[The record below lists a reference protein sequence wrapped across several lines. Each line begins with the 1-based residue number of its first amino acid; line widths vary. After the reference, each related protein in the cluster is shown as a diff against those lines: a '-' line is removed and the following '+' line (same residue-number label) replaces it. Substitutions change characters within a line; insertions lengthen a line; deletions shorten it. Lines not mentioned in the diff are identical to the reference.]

1 MDSASSRLQAGPS
14 NGKPSGT
21 KSGDARWKST
31 PSMRSAAAAAA
42 AASAAATVSIA
53 SQGSA
58 STATPAVYG
67 PEPPPSMARS
77 KAAAGTLEPLSF
89 DLKNISM
96 LLHGERRGDMSRSEC
111 MRQTEAE
118 LQRLFH
124 SRLVEIMATNGYD
137 DGGFTEL
144 DVANVMVANGLMNT
158 PADDPLVALATEL
171 KSEMSSIFHSNMR
184 RMSNNV
190 IDPEFLA
197 GIASDPFVI
206 DSIIDLS
213 WGRVRGGDSS
223 DAAPPFEGIAKVLQN
238 FSLPEGFSYPGCG
251 EHEDTDSNGEYED
264 DKVPPCE
271 APHIPPTVN
280 ASSSLQASKGDR
292 GGGKA
297 DNKGKDVAAPAQ
309 RAPSLPVPEPA
320 LAPAAA
326 PALGSVDAATP
337 KATRGQRRRMRK
349 SMYRAVTEPNGNH
362 ASELPPV
369 SDANPSVPLSG
380 DAAATAAAAA
390 ATIAT
395 SGGLTG
401 ETIAPTDQIHGLNS
415 EGLPAGFPA
424 MGPPSL
430 PDACFPST
438 ELTLDKMLG
447 VGPTQQTPV
456 RIPAA
461 DGGSKVD
468 IESVNPTTSAPPVA
482 IPVASTP
489 TANRAIAN
497 APATSGS
504 KRAVES
510 TKTLWSSDAIE
521 EQRRVREFWLSLG
534 AAERQSLIGAEK
546 KVVQAR
552 VREHQ
557 NFSCSC
563 NVCSRKREAIE
574 NELNC
579 LYDSYHEELKENV
592 RKANMRS
599 LIRAAEK
606 KARSI
611 IESSIGA
618 FAKSLISKAAIDS
631 QNCTKDVLCKNI
643 IEHLRAG
650 KTVEAPANCPEFES
664 LNELEAA
671 VYTAAMSASDGVLTK
686 IASVVRYL
694 DQGSSYSKAIE
705 DAGLLFKSS
714 DKELATIRKAAVAIK
729 EWTDGSSAYRRE
741 FGTEPFLSDEE
752 GDEDVVNNNDL
763 FYTENMLDSIDTFP
777 TDGKKFFDMMEQLAE
792 YRMRREDAF
801 LDVLEE
807 AVAADDDSAAHENG
821 GGSNAATHA
830 WNRKPLRQS
839 RSQRRCP
846 DCQGDIGE
854 GESEDRQN
862 YSDSEYHVARYAG
875 TKRPRSESRGGDRAK
890 VQFDDVS
897 IEYVNNPND
906 ALSKG
911 KAGFDGG
918 MGPSYDDEEDDD
930 DDGYEDEDDEND
942 DDEDDD
948 DLDDDDDD
956 IDDTDD
962 DYDDLDPENAERD
975 AEEGRKVFQLF
986 AARLFE
992 QRVINLY
999 REKVARDRQQNL
1011 IKELEEE
1018 EKRMEAKEKRKQKK
1032 KQREKE
1038 KKRHIQ
1044 QQKEEER
1051 RAKEE
1056 QERAEKEQ
1064 RRIAQQKRVEEQL
1077 NKKREEESRA
1087 KKAMEERNRKIL
1099 EQADRRLAKER
1110 EERMRAEEQRLEKEA
1125 REREE
1130 RNRRQRPQTTQ
1141 APAPALASEPIAA
1154 PATPVSPKPAPKPT
1168 ADPPSVVVSPPALAK
1183 VQSAQLPAPPTS
1195 TPSVA
1200 ARSPLALFAA
1210 GSASDTIFASSPGT
1224 PLLDNAMLPTVNRSS
1239 PGFMASR
1246 PSLPMIHPAELPAAS
1261 PEAFDFAPSRVRAN
1275 SGSSIRHPAPV
1286 PIPPFMTVARTSSS
1300 PPSAVP
1306 SEFDAE
1312 IMSIVGR
1319 VMGSCTLQDD
1329 LTGGAE
1335 WRTEPAD
1342 SYMDSPR
1349 AMHPQPSH
1357 TAAFGLSDPLG
1368 PLSDLSVRRNSV
1380 PVNRP
1385 GREGGFDANSGGN
1398 RQSTSS
1404 SLTGGMEG
1412 VYSAYCA
1419 LEKFSRDK
1427 RTPSAAGLGQ
1437 DMFGG
1442 SYSAAE
1448 IAQMHGSMRE
1458 SSVWSICASY
1468 AQANPNKCRL
1478 NHAERSIALARNLSG
1493 VPPIAPA
1500 VLDVQRLTSPAS
1512 PHFAETPRST
1522 PPIQLPVIAEDR
1534 VGGSGLS
1541 QSQTGGG
1548 SPSMVGLSA
1557 RSQPRSPLLQPRQ
1570 AAPPMALPMMPQ
1582 FGPPTQSPV
1591 GMSYSPV
1598 AHVSPSS
1605 LFFGPIATHGGS
1617 GSMPI
1622 RVPAPPF
1629 SLPPFQQSPLGAS
1642 SLGHAHLADGRGM
1655 TMLPPQPPMSMSFS
1669 HQLQMRPSNSPWPH
1683 AKLGGSDAVALGE
1696 LLIAP
1701 VRAAM
1706 QQTHQY
1712 TDKFDER
1719 ETAFEN
1725 KYIREQEMKKIKAL
1739 QDELE
1744 KTKKQVGELEAKINE
1759 HHREAASKSQKK

>member
-31 PSMRSAAAAAA
+31 PSIRSAAV
-42 AASAAATVSIA
+42 ASASIA
-53 SQGSA
+53 SQGPT

-67 PEPPPSMARS
+67 PEPPPSMARN
-77 KAAAGTLEPLSF
+77 KAAAGTTEPLSF

-96 LLHGERRGDMSRSEC
+96 LLHGERRGDMSRTEC

-124 SRLVEIMATNGYD
+124 SRLVEIMATNGYA

-238 FSLPEGFSYPGCG
+238 FSLPEGFGYPDCG
-251 EHEDTDSNGEYED
+251 ENEDTDSNDEYED
-264 DKVPPCE
+264 DAVPSCE
-271 APHIPPTVN
+271 APGIPPFAN
-280 ASSSLQASKGDR
+280 ASSSLPASKSDR
-292 GGGKA
+292 SGGKA
-297 DNKGKDVAAPAQ
+297 DVKGKDAAAPAP
-309 RAPSLPVPEPA
+309 RAPPLPIPA
-320 LAPAAA
+320 LTPAAA

-337 KATRGQRRRMRK
+337 KATRGQRRRLRK
-349 SMYRAVTEPNGNH
+349 SMYRAATEPNGSH
-362 ASELPPV
+362 ASELLPGPNAFPDPPPIGDV
-369 SDANPSVPLSG
+369 AAMVVAAIANN
-380 DAAATAAAAA
+380 
-390 ATIAT
+390 
-395 SGGLTG
+395 GGVAG
-401 ETIAPTDQIHGLNS
+401 ETFAPASQMYGYNAESLAAS
-415 EGLPAGFPA
+415 YPAT
-424 MGPPSL
+424 GPPPML
-430 PDACFPST
+430 DACFPST
-438 ELTLDKMLG
+438 ELTLEKMLG
-447 VGPTQQTPV
+447 AGPAQQTPV
-456 RIPAA
+456 RTSATE
-461 DGGSKVD
+461 GGSSAAT
-468 IESVNPTTSAPPVA
+468 EPAHPTTSVLPVA
-482 IPVASTP
+482 APAASAPAATTAAADAPVA
-489 TANRAIAN
+489 
-497 APATSGS
+497 SGS
-504 KRAVES
+504 KRVVES

-534 AAERQSLIGAEK
+534 AAERQSLIGQEK

-574 NELNC
+574 SELDC
-579 LYDSYHEELKENV
+579 LYDCYHDELKENV
-592 RKANMRS
+592 RKANMRT

-618 FAKSLISKAAIDS
+618 FAKSLISRAAADS

-643 IEHLRAG
+643 IERLRAG
-650 KTVEAPANCPEFES
+650 KTVEPPPNCPEFES

-714 DKELATIRKAAVAIK
+714 DKELTTIRKAAVAIK

-741 FGTEPFLSDEE
+741 FGAEPFLSDEE
-752 GDEDVVNNNDL
+752 GDEEIVNNNDL

-807 AVAADDDSAAHENG
+807 SVAADDDSAAHEN
-821 GGSNAATHA
+821 SAAAAHA
-830 WNRKPLRQS
+830 WNRKSRRQS

-890 VQFDDVS
+890 AQFDNVG
-897 IEYVNNPND
+897 IEYADNPND
-906 ALSKG
+906 AKG
-911 KAGFDGG
+911 KAGFNGG
-918 MGPSYDDEEDDD
+918 P
-930 DDGYEDEDDEND
+930 
-942 DDEDDD
+942 DDD
-948 DLDDDDDD
+948 DLDDDDD

-962 DYDDLDPENAERD
+962 DYDDLDPESAERD

-1056 QERAEKEQ
+1056 QERTEKEQ

-1077 NKKREEESRA
+1077 NKKREEESRV

-1110 EERMRAEEQRLEKEA
+1110 EERVRAEEQRLEKEA

-1130 RNRRQRPQTTQ
+1130 RNRRQRPQ
-1141 APAPALASEPIAA
+1141 APAPTPAPAA
-1154 PATPVSPKPAPKPT
+1154 VSATPVSPKPAPKPT
-1168 ADPPSVVVSPPALAK
+1168 AEPLPVVVSPPALTK
-1183 VQSAQLPAPPTS
+1183 IQSAQLSAPPASTS
-1195 TPSVA
+1195 SIA

-1246 PSLPMIHPAELPAAS
+1246 PSLPMIHPAELPAA
-1261 PEAFDFAPSRVRAN
+1261 
-1275 SGSSIRHPAPV
+1275 
-1286 PIPPFMTVARTSSS
+1286 
-1300 PPSAVP
+1300 
-1306 SEFDAE
+1306 
-1312 IMSIVGR
+1312 
-1319 VMGSCTLQDD
+1319 
-1329 LTGGAE
+1329 
-1335 WRTEPAD
+1335 
-1342 SYMDSPR
+1342 
-1349 AMHPQPSH
+1349 
-1357 TAAFGLSDPLG
+1357 
-1368 PLSDLSVRRNSV
+1368 
-1380 PVNRP
+1380 
-1385 GREGGFDANSGGN
+1385 
-1398 RQSTSS
+1398 
-1404 SLTGGMEG
+1404 
-1412 VYSAYCA
+1412 
-1419 LEKFSRDK
+1419 
-1427 RTPSAAGLGQ
+1427 
-1437 DMFGG
+1437 
-1442 SYSAAE
+1442 
-1448 IAQMHGSMRE
+1448 
-1458 SSVWSICASY
+1458 
-1468 AQANPNKCRL
+1468 
-1478 NHAERSIALARNLSG
+1478 
-1493 VPPIAPA
+1493 
-1500 VLDVQRLTSPAS
+1500 
-1512 PHFAETPRST
+1512 
-1522 PPIQLPVIAEDR
+1522 
-1534 VGGSGLS
+1534 
-1541 QSQTGGG
+1541 
-1548 SPSMVGLSA
+1548 
-1557 RSQPRSPLLQPRQ
+1557 
-1570 AAPPMALPMMPQ
+1570 
-1582 FGPPTQSPV
+1582 
-1591 GMSYSPV
+1591 
-1598 AHVSPSS
+1598 
-1605 LFFGPIATHGGS
+1605 
-1617 GSMPI
+1617 
-1622 RVPAPPF
+1622 
-1629 SLPPFQQSPLGAS
+1629 
-1642 SLGHAHLADGRGM
+1642 
-1655 TMLPPQPPMSMSFS
+1655 
-1669 HQLQMRPSNSPWPH
+1669 
-1683 AKLGGSDAVALGE
+1683 
-1696 LLIAP
+1696 
-1701 VRAAM
+1701 
-1706 QQTHQY
+1706 
-1712 TDKFDER
+1712 
-1719 ETAFEN
+1719 
-1725 KYIREQEMKKIKAL
+1725 
-1739 QDELE
+1739 
-1744 KTKKQVGELEAKINE
+1744 
-1759 HHREAASKSQKK
+1759 